1 MVKKVI
7 LILSIILMIM
17 CSTISSYATV
27 PNNTGYKLAEVSFEE
42 IEVKAAN
49 DTSRASMSIN
59 RIIGATI
66 TLVQIIAR
74 LIAVIIIIVAVV
86 KTVKVNI
93 EKDKI
98 EKSVDV
104 DQEKV
109 EEIKNK
115 IEKTKRDNI
124 IRIVF
129 ALAFMVAAG
138 ILSVTKTL
146 KPIIYIYP
154 ETDNMNVS
162 VTLSNPDKITCSY
175 PKYDNGWDVV
185 VNKDGTIKEQGKE
198 RSYYSLYWEGLIHK
212 KDFKD
217 GFVVKGEDT
226 AAFLEEKLELLG
238 LNEKEAEE
246 FIIYWLP
253 KMEKNNY
260 NLIRFLED
268 DEYNEEMEL
277 IVDPKPDTLIRVQ
290 MQFKPLLFKKDIPE
304 QKLGKVDRKGYTVVE
319 WGASEV
325 R

>member
-1 MVKKVI
+1 
-7 LILSIILMIM
+7 
-17 CSTISSYATV
+17 
-27 PNNTGYKLAEVSFEE
+27 
-42 IEVKAAN
+42 
-49 DTSRASMSIN
+49 
-59 RIIGATI
+59 
-66 TLVQIIAR
+66 
-74 LIAVIIIIVAVV
+74 
-86 KTVKVNI
+86 
-93 EKDKI
+93 
-98 EKSVDV
+98 
-104 DQEKV
+104 
-109 EEIKNK
+109 
-115 IEKTKRDNI
+115 
-124 IRIVF
+124 
-129 ALAFMVAAG
+129 MVAAG

-304 QKLGKVDRKGYTVVE
+304 QKLEKVDRKGYTVVE